1 MKRPLLLL
9 LFALLLAA
17 CAAPQ
22 ATRARETGRDYQ
34 RVVVLS
40 DPHYGR
46 AQADGAS
53 GGKESSP
60 DLKLR
65 AVEDVNSWEDVD
77 LVAVTGDIVA
87 KYGSEEE
94 YARAARFLRAIRKPK
109 AVIAGNHEYMYAD
122 APEGGKLVRGTPQER
137 SLKLDRFRRYLGV
150 PELHYT
156 VALGQYLLVF
166 LSPDVTDGGFLTEI
180 SSGQLAWLS
189 DTLQAHPGSPTLIF
203 FHAPLKG
210 TLDTYSEKINS
221 PQRVAQPEKAIH
233 AVLMANPQVKAWVSG
248 HTHTPPTQPSFL
260 SDVNLYHGRVV
271 GIHNTDMNRKTIWT
285 NSIFLYDDK
294 IVIRTWNHAE
304 TRWEDG
310 LERTITVK

>member
-1 MKRPLLLL
+1 MKRLPF
-9 LFALLLAA
+9 LFLLALSLVA
-17 CAAPQ
+17 CAARH
-22 ATRARETGRDYQ
+22 ATPAREPGRDFL

-46 AQADGAS
+46 DAP
-53 GGKESSP
+53 P

-65 AVEDVNSWEDVD
+65 AVDDVNSWEDVD

-94 YARAARFLRAIRKPK
+94 YVQAARFIRAIRKPK

-122 APEGGKLVRGTPQER
+122 APEGGKLAWATPKER
-137 SLKLDRFRRYLGV
+137 ALKLERFKQALGV

-156 VALGQYLLVF
+156 VTLGRYLLVF
-166 LSPDVTDGGFLTEI
+166 LSPDVTDGRFLTEI
-180 SSGQLAWLS
+180 SSAQLDWLA
-189 DTLQAHPGSPTLIF
+189 DMLRAHPDAPTLIF
-203 FHAPLKG
+203 FHAPLMG

-221 PQRVAQPEKAIH
+221 PQRVAQPEKAVH
-233 AVLMANPQVKAWVSG
+233 TLLMANPQVRAWVSG

-260 SDVNLYHGRVV
+260 SDVNLYQGRVV

-294 IVIRTWNHAE
+294 IVIRAWNHTEA
-304 TRWEDG
+304 RWEDG
-310 LERTITVK
+310 LERTIPVK